1 MKILFQM
8 KTDKLKQQLIDELNE
23 NSFLHYAEIQKFK
36 KNNLPKDLISKKLNS
51 FKRQKK
57 ITLVMFGILGAF
69 LIFTQFIL
77 IESENSHPFL
87 QNLSLQFIPILGVLF
102 FQANYQN
109 IGKRIF
115 ILELLL
121 NWDEN

>member
-1 MKILFQM
+1 MKA
-8 KTDKLKQQLIDELNE
+8 DKLKQQLIDELNE

-57 ITLVMFGILGAF
+57 ITLVMFGVLGAF

-102 FQANYQN
+102 FQSNYQN

-121 NWDEN
+121 NWEEE